1 MAKKSNEQTPESE
14 NERELVDA
22 LVEIHKVRDDIAKF
36 LATHTTTVDDLIA
49 CCGRNDWEADV
60 AYDLRAAMS
69 QLGCVLST
77 LVLWDNEVL
86 PRDPDQILACVRRIE
101 DEHARA
107 GM

>member
-1 MAKKSNEQTPESE
+1 MANKSNEQTQESK

-22 LVEIHKVRDDIAKF
+22 LVEIHKVRDGIAKF

-49 CCGRNDWEADV
+49 CCDRNGWEAGV
-60 AYDLRAAMS
+60 AYDLRAAMF

-86 PRDPDQILACVRRIE
+86 PKDPDQILARVRRIE